1 METIN
6 PKDVGKLDFDSISFI
21 TLKNGDMIMIDGSA
35 PEKYKSEA
43 QKYDNYSTKI
53 KNNIQNLEVM
63 KQLSFTYKG
72 KNKYNNTIDKINNKI
87 ILKNDFNSISYP
99 SKAMNLSFKGISNN
113 KFALNNFQNLPM
125 EQNIKKNSLFE
136 ISNINNNINL
146 NNKRL
151 SYNPEI
157 NPNINTL
164 KKATENNNNNSS
176 ETNSNN
182 PPSSTRN
189 NNINNLNIQTREMTE
204 EEKLDQRIKRKSRN
218 YLERLSLIFNEKNKP
233 LVNAVISLKIPSDV
247 NRQISETEK
256 EFDMMV
262 TQLKQKRSKYNFSRT
277 GNNLYNKYYELYKDN
292 NKEVKYLNLNRIKY
306 YQEAENDNKEN
317 EPQMNNNETLNN
329 NNNNQRMVDNTF
341 NINNTIY
348 VNNKTNFGIGLTDT
362 NLNNKVMNSFYG
374 EKNRATR
381 DNNNFSSRIRTNSS
395 SSLVCP
401 SNIIKNK
408 LNSEF

>member
-43 QKYDNYSTKI
+43 PKYDNYSIKS

-113 KFALNNFQNLPM
+113 KFALNNFQNLPIK
-125 EQNIKKNSLFE
+125 QNIKKNSLFE

-157 NPNINTL
+157 NPKINAI

-182 PPSSTRN
+182 QPSSTRN

-329 NNNNQRMVDNTF
+329 NNQRMVDNTF

>member
-113 KFALNNFQNLPM
+113 KFALNNFQNLPIK
-125 EQNIKKNSLFE
+125 QNIKKNSLFE

-151 SYNPEI
+151 SYNNPEI

-189 NNINNLNIQTREMTE
+189 NNINNLNIQTLEMTE

-329 NNNNQRMVDNTF
+329 NQRMVDNTF

>member
-1 METIN
+1 
-6 PKDVGKLDFDSISFI
+6 
-21 TLKNGDMIMIDGSA
+21 
-35 PEKYKSEA
+35 
-43 QKYDNYSTKI
+43 
-53 KNNIQNLEVM
+53 M

-113 KFALNNFQNLPM
+113 KFALNNFQNLPIK
-125 EQNIKKNSLFE
+125 QNIKKNSLFE

-182 PPSSTRN
+182 PSSSTRN

>member
-113 KFALNNFQNLPM
+113 KFALNNFQNLPIK
-125 EQNIKKNSLFE
+125 QNIKKNSLFE

-329 NNNNQRMVDNTF
+329 NNQRMVDNTF
-341 NINNTIY
+341 NIYNTIY

>member
-113 KFALNNFQNLPM
+113 KFALNNFQNLPIK
-125 EQNIKKNSLFE
+125 QNIKKNSLFE
-136 ISNINNNINL
+136 ISNFNNNINL

-233 LVNAVISLKIPSDV
+233 LVNAVISMKIPSDV

-277 GNNLYNKYYELYKDN
+277 GNNLYNRYYELYKDN

-317 EPQMNNNETLNN
+317 EPQMNNNETL

>member
-43 QKYDNYSTKI
+43 PKYDNYSIKS

-113 KFALNNFQNLPM
+113 KFALNNFQNLPIK
-125 EQNIKKNSLFE
+125 QNIKKNSLFE

-329 NNNNQRMVDNTF
+329 NNQRMVDNTF

>member
-35 PEKYKSEA
+35 PEKYRSEA

-113 KFALNNFQNLPM
+113 KFALNNFQNLPIK
-125 EQNIKKNSLFE
+125 QNIKKNSLFE

-189 NNINNLNIQTREMTE
+189 NNINNLNIQTLEMTE

-256 EFDMMV
+256 KFDMMV
-262 TQLKQKRSKYNFSRT
+262 TQIKQKRSKYNFSRT

-329 NNNNQRMVDNTF
+329 NNQRMVDNTF

-348 VNNKTNFGIGLTDT
+348 TNNKTNFGIGLTDM

>member
-113 KFALNNFQNLPM
+113 KFALNNFQNLPIK
-125 EQNIKKNSLFE
+125 QNIKKNSLFE

-189 NNINNLNIQTREMTE
+189 NNINNLNIQTLEMTE

-329 NNNNQRMVDNTF
+329 NNQRMVDNTF

-348 VNNKTNFGIGLTDT
+348 TNNKTNFGIGLTDT

>member
-43 QKYDNYSTKI
+43 PKYDNYSIKS

-113 KFALNNFQNLPM
+113 KFGLNNFQNLPIK
-125 EQNIKKNSLFE
+125 QNIKKNSLFE

-329 NNNNQRMVDNTF
+329 NQRMVDNTF

>member
-113 KFALNNFQNLPM
+113 KFALNNFQNLPIK
-125 EQNIKKNSLFE
+125 QNIKKNSLFE

-151 SYNPEI
+151 SYNNPEI

-189 NNINNLNIQTREMTE
+189 NNINNLNIQTLEMTE

-329 NNNNQRMVDNTF
+329 NNQRMVDNTF

-348 VNNKTNFGIGLTDT
+348 TNNKTNFGIGLTDT

>member
-43 QKYDNYSTKI
+43 PKYDNYSIKS

-113 KFALNNFQNLPM
+113 KFALNNFQNLPIK
-125 EQNIKKNSLFE
+125 QNIKKNSLFE

-189 NNINNLNIQTREMTE
+189 NNINNLNIQTLEMTE

-329 NNNNQRMVDNTF
+329 NNNQRMVDNTF

>member
-43 QKYDNYSTKI
+43 QKYDNYSTKS

-113 KFALNNFQNLPM
+113 KFALNNFQNLPIK
-125 EQNIKKNSLFE
+125 QNIKKNSLFE

-329 NNNNQRMVDNTF
+329 NNQRMVDNTF

>member
-113 KFALNNFQNLPM
+113 KFALNNFQNLPIK
-125 EQNIKKNSLFE
+125 QNIKKNSLFE

-329 NNNNQRMVDNTF
+329 NNQRMVNNTF

-348 VNNKTNFGIGLTDT
+348 TNNKTNFGIGLTDT

>member
-43 QKYDNYSTKI
+43 PKYDNYSIKS

-113 KFALNNFQNLPM
+113 KFALNNFQNLPIK
-125 EQNIKKNSLFE
+125 QNIKKNSLFE

-329 NNNNQRMVDNTF
+329 NQRMVDNTF

>member
-43 QKYDNYSTKI
+43 PKYDNYSIKS

-113 KFALNNFQNLPM
+113 KFALNNFQNLPIK
-125 EQNIKKNSLFE
+125 QNIKKNSLFE

-182 PPSSTRN
+182 PPSSTRK

-329 NNNNQRMVDNTF
+329 NNQRMVDNTF

>member
-43 QKYDNYSTKI
+43 PKYDNYSIKS

-113 KFALNNFQNLPM
+113 KFALNNFQNLPIK
-125 EQNIKKNSLFE
+125 QNIKKNSLFE

-146 NNKRL
+146 NIKRL

-157 NPNINTL
+157 NPKINAI
-164 KKATENNNNNSS
+164 KKATENSNNNSS

-329 NNNNQRMVDNTF
+329 NNQRMVDNTF

>member
-113 KFALNNFQNLPM
+113 KFALNNFQYLPIK
-125 EQNIKKNSLFE
+125 QNIKKNSLFE

-329 NNNNQRMVDNTF
+329 NNNQRMVDNTF

>member
-72 KNKYNNTIDKINNKI
+72 KNIYNNTIDKINNKI

-329 NNNNQRMVDNTF
+329 NQRMVDNTF

>member
-113 KFALNNFQNLPM
+113 KFALNNFQNLPIK
-125 EQNIKKNSLFE
+125 QNIKKNSLFE

-329 NNNNQRMVDNTF
+329 NNQRMVDNTF

-381 DNNNFSSRIRTNSS
+381 DNNNFLSRIRTNSS

>member
-35 PEKYKSEA
+35 PEKYKSEVP
-43 QKYDNYSTKI
+43 KYDNYSTKS

-113 KFALNNFQNLPM
+113 KFALNNFQNLPIK
-125 EQNIKKNSLFE
+125 QNIKKNSLFE

-329 NNNNQRMVDNTF
+329 NNQRMVDNTF

>member
-113 KFALNNFQNLPM
+113 KFALNNFQNLPIK
-125 EQNIKKNSLFE
+125 QNIKKNSLFE

-329 NNNNQRMVDNTF
+329 NNQRMVDNTF

>member
-43 QKYDNYSTKI
+43 PKYDNYSIKS

-189 NNINNLNIQTREMTE
+189 NNINNLNIQTLEMTE

-329 NNNNQRMVDNTF
+329 NQRMVDNTF

>member
-43 QKYDNYSTKI
+43 PKYDNYSIKS

-113 KFALNNFQNLPM
+113 KFALNNFQNLPIK
-125 EQNIKKNSLFE
+125 QNIKKNSLFE

-329 NNNNQRMVDNTF
+329 NKQRMVDNTF

>member
-113 KFALNNFQNLPM
+113 KFAINNFQNLPIK
-125 EQNIKKNSLFE
+125 QNIKKNSLFE

-329 NNNNQRMVDNTF
+329 NQRMVDNTF

>member
-43 QKYDNYSTKI
+43 PKYDNYSIKS

-113 KFALNNFQNLPM
+113 KFALNNFQNLPIK
-125 EQNIKKNSLFE
+125 QNIKKNSLFE

-164 KKATENNNNNSS
+164 KKATENNNTNSS

-329 NNNNQRMVDNTF
+329 NQRMVDNTF

>member
-189 NNINNLNIQTREMTE
+189 NNINNLNIQTLEMTE

-317 EPQMNNNETLNN
+317 EPQMSNNETL
-329 NNNNQRMVDNTF
+329 NNNQRMVDNTF

>member
-6 PKDVGKLDFDSISFI
+6 PKDVAKLDFDSISFI

-43 QKYDNYSTKI
+43 PKYDNYSIKS

-113 KFALNNFQNLPM
+113 KFALNNFQNLPIK
-125 EQNIKKNSLFE
+125 QNIKKNSLFE

-329 NNNNQRMVDNTF
+329 NQRMVDNTF

>member
-329 NNNNQRMVDNTF
+329 NNQRMVDNTF

-348 VNNKTNFGIGLTDT
+348 TNNKTNFGIGLTDT

>member
-43 QKYDNYSTKI
+43 PKYDNYSIKS

-113 KFALNNFQNLPM
+113 KFALNNFQNLPIK
-125 EQNIKKNSLFE
+125 QNIKKNSLFE

-317 EPQMNNNETLNN
+317 EPQMNNNENL

-348 VNNKTNFGIGLTDT
+348 TNNKTNFAIGLTDT

>member
-151 SYNPEI
+151 SYNNPEI

-189 NNINNLNIQTREMTE
+189 NNINNLNIQTLEMTE

-329 NNNNQRMVDNTF
+329 NQRMVDNTF

-381 DNNNFSSRIRTNSS
+381 DNNNFLSRIRTNSS

>member
-113 KFALNNFQNLPM
+113 KFALNNFQNLPIK
-125 EQNIKKNSLFE
+125 QNIKKNSLFE

-329 NNNNQRMVDNTF
+329 NQRMVDNTF

-348 VNNKTNFGIGLTDT
+348 TNNKTNFGIGLTDT

>member
-43 QKYDNYSTKI
+43 PKYDNYSIKS

-113 KFALNNFQNLPM
+113 KFALNNFQNLPIK
-125 EQNIKKNSLFE
+125 QNIKKNSLFE

-157 NPNINTL
+157 HPNINTL

-189 NNINNLNIQTREMTE
+189 NNINNLNIQTREITE

-329 NNNNQRMVDNTF
+329 NNQRMVDNTF

-408 LNSEF
+408 LNSDF

>member
-43 QKYDNYSTKI
+43 PKYDNYSIKS

-113 KFALNNFQNLPM
+113 KFALNNFQNLPIK
-125 EQNIKKNSLFE
+125 QNIKKNSLFE

-164 KKATENNNNNSS
+164 KKATENSNNNSS

-329 NNNNQRMVDNTF
+329 NQRMVDNTF